1 MNYIRMSLFLLL
13 IFVLS
18 ACGATSEQEEAGK
31 KDKLEVYT
39 TVYPLEDFTK
49 KIGGEHVDVES
60 IYPPG
65 ADEHTFEPS
74 QKDMIKMADGDV
86 FFYIGMGLEGF
97 VERSKSILE
106 NEDVVV
112 VPTSEHVELK
122 HEEDHGEESAEEH
135 EEHEEHGDSHGDN
148 HGDEH
153 NHDVDPHLWL
163 DPVYSKEMAKTIADT
178 LSEEMPEHKE
188 DFQANLDAL
197 TKDLDALD
205 AEFKDMAENAPKK
218 TFYVSHAAYSY
229 WEERYGLHQEAIA
242 GLNTADEPSQ
252 QELKKIIEKGKEDNV
267 QYILFEQN
275 VSSRL
280 TEVVQN
286 ELGAKALTLH
296 NLSVLTE
303 EDRKNDE
310 DYFSL
315 MKKNIETLKQAL
327 Q

>member
-1 MNYIRMSLFLLL
+1 MGLLLLL

-18 ACGATSEQEEAGK
+18 ACGTDSAQDGDKK
-31 KDKLEVYT
+31 KDTLEVYT

-49 KIGGEHVDVES
+49 KIGGEYVDVES

-74 QKDMIKMADGDV
+74 QKDMMKMAGGDV
-86 FFYIGMGLEGF
+86 FFYVGMGLEGF
-97 VERSKSILE
+97 VEGSKSLLE
-106 NEDVVV
+106 NEDVAVMPASKGIEV
-112 VPTSEHVELK
+112 HHGEGED
-122 HEEDHGEESAEEH
+122 DHG
-135 EEHEEHGDSHGDN
+135 
-148 HGDEH
+148 H
-153 NHDVDPHLWL
+153 NHDADPHIWL
-163 DPVYSKEMAKTIADT
+163 DPVYSKAMAKNIADT
-178 LSEEMPEHKE
+178 LSKEMPEHKDE
-188 DFQANLDAL
+188 FQANLKAL
-197 TKDLDALD
+197 TKDLDELD
-205 AEFKDMAENAPKK
+205 AEFQTMVDNAPKK

-242 GLNTADEPSQ
+242 GLNSADEPSQ
-252 QELKKIIEKGKEDNV
+252 QELKKIIEKGKKDNV
-267 QYILFEQN
+267 KYILFEQN

-286 ELGAKALTLH
+286 ELGAKSLTLH

-303 EDRKNDE
+303 EDRKKDE

-315 MKKNIETLKQAL
+315 MKRNINTLKQAL

>member
-1 MNYIRMSLFLLL
+1 LNYIRLGSLLLL
-13 IFVLS
+13 ILVLS
-18 ACGATSEQEEAGK
+18 ACGADSGQGDGK
-31 KDKLEVYT
+31 KKDTLEIYT

-49 KIGGEHVDVES
+49 KIGGEYVNVES

-74 QKDMIKMADGDV
+74 QKDMMKMADGDIFLYV
-86 FFYIGMGLEGF
+86 GMGLEGF
-97 VERSKSILE
+97 VEDSKSLLE

-112 VPTSEHVELK
+112 VPASKGIEVH
-122 HEEDHGEESAEEH
+122 HEESADEH
-135 EEHEEHGDSHGDN
+135 DHDG
-148 HGDEH
+148 H
-153 NHDVDPHLWL
+153 NHDVDPHIWL
-163 DPVYSKEMAKTIADT
+163 DPVYSKAMATNIADT
-178 LSEEMPEHKE
+178 LSKELPEHKE
-188 DFQANLDAL
+188 EFQANLEAL
-197 TKDLDALD
+197 TRELDELD
-205 AEFKDMAENAPKK
+205 SEFKDMADHAPKK

-286 ELGAKALTLH
+286 ELGAKSLTLH
-296 NLSVLTE
+296 NLSVLTD
-303 EDRKNDE
+303 EDRKKDE

-315 MKKNIETLKQAL
+315 MKRNIDTLKQAL